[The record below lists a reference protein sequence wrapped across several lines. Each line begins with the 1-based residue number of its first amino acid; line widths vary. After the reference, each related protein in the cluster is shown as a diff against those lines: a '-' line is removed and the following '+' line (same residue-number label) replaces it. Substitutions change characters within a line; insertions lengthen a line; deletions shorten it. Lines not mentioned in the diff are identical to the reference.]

1 LIKGIHGLLYTPKPD
16 ELREFIRDKLG
27 IPFTDTGEGWL
38 IFDLPEADLGVH
50 PSKRASHSISFY
62 CDDISKTVEVLK
74 SRGVEFTSGI
84 TDQGWG
90 MLTHFRMPGGADME
104 LFEPKYEKKRAR
116 RITESAADGEKE
128 GKEENRSGEQDE
140 ARLQRT
146 IRT

>member
-1 LIKGIHGLLYTPKPD
+1 MHGLLYTSRPD

-38 IFDLPEADLGVH
+38 IFDLPGADLGVH
-50 PSKRASHSISFY
+50 PSERPSHSISFY

-90 MLTHFRMPGGADME
+90 LLAHFRIPGGADME
-104 LFEPKYEKKRAR
+104 LYEPKYEKKRAMGTSR
-116 RITESAADGEKE
+116 RAPQTR
-128 GKEENRSGEQDE
+128 RSN
-140 ARLQRT
+140 ARMAKT
-146 IRT
+146 KC

>member
-1 LIKGIHGLLYTPKPD
+1 LLYTPKPD

-27 IPFTDTGEGWL
+27 IAFTDAGEGWL
-38 IFDLPEADLGVH
+38 IFDLPEADLAVH
-50 PSKRASHSISFY
+50 PSERASHSISFY

-104 LFEPKYEKKRAR
+104 LYEPKYEKKRAR
-116 RITESAADGEKE
+116 G
-128 GKEENRSGEQDE
+128 RSRRAVQTRRKKATAG
-140 ARLQRT
+140 RT
-146 IRT
+146 KP

>member
-1 LIKGIHGLLYTPKPD
+1 MHGLLYTPKPD

-27 IPFTDTGEGWL
+27 IEFTDTGDGWL

-50 PSKRASHSISFY
+50 PSKKASHSISFY

-90 MLTHFRMPGGADME
+90 MLTHFRIPGAADME
-104 LFEPKYEKKRAR
+104 LYEPKYEKKRSTGRSQRAPAR
-116 RITESAADGEKE
+116 RRK
-128 GKEENRSGEQDE
+128 
-140 ARLQRT
+140 ARMVRT
-146 IRT
+146 KR